1 MRRVI
6 LTPLLAFA
14 MNGCGGG
21 EGGKDDAIPPTIT
34 TYFEASTQSTQGGQ
48 LSPASL
54 RLSAGEQGSFTVAP
68 DAGYVLAQIAGCEG
82 TLDGLTY
89 TTGPM
94 RGDCQVSASFTQETA
109 PVYFEA
115 TTQSSQ
121 GGRLIPI
128 RPSNWN
134 WAISGALFSGS
145 LFSRAVVAVAAL

>member
-94 RGDCQVSASFTQETA
+94 RGDC
-109 PVYFEA
+109 
-115 TTQSSQ
+115 
-121 GGRLIPI
+121 
-128 RPSNWN
+128 
-134 WAISGALFSGS
+134 
-145 LFSRAVVAVAAL
+145 